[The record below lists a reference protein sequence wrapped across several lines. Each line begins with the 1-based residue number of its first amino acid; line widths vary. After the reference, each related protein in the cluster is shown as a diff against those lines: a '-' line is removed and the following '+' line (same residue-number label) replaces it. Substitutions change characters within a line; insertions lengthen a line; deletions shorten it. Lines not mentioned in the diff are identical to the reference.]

1 MTTQAALIA
10 AVFAVLAGAPA
21 IAQQSFETA
30 EPSVTPT
37 EVTSAEADAAADP
50 ETPATPATAE
60 AAKDKPAAAVKPAD
74 ADALLRAQAA
84 GYKLVNKDG
93 RELFCK
99 KEMVTGSRLAT
110 RTRCLTLAQLEEQR
124 NATKDMLMDMN
135 RRSVNRP
142 EEGGN

>member
-1 MTTQAALIA
+1 MKFQAARLA
-10 AVFAVLAGAPA
+10 AVFCVFAGAPA
-21 IAQQSFETA
+21 VAEQPVAEPAAEASAVAQQAKA
-30 EPSVTPT
+30 EPGS
-37 EVTSAEADAAADP
+37 
-50 ETPATPATAE
+50 ETREQRP
-60 AAKDKPAAAVKPAD
+60 DN
-74 ADALLRAQAA
+74 DALLRAQAA

-93 RELFCK
+93 KELFCK

-124 NATKDMLMDMN
+124 NATKDMLMDMS

>member
-1 MTTQAALIA
+1 MKFQAARLA
-10 AVFAVLAGAPA
+10 AVFCVFAGAPA
-21 IAQQSFETA
+21 VAEQPVAEPAAEASADAQQAKTEPGSETR
-30 EPSVTPT
+30 EQRP
-37 EVTSAEADAAADP
+37 DN
-50 ETPATPATAE
+50 
-60 AAKDKPAAAVKPAD
+60 
-74 ADALLRAQAA
+74 DALLRAQAA

-93 RELFCK
+93 KELFCK

-124 NATKDMLMDMN
+124 NATKDMLMDMS

>member
-1 MTTQAALIA
+1 MKFQAARLA
-10 AVFAVLAGAPA
+10 AVFCVFAGAPA
-21 IAQQSFETA
+21 VAEQPVAEPAAEASAVAQQA
-30 EPSVTPT
+30 KT
-37 EVTSAEADAAADP
+37 EP
-50 ETPATPATAE
+50 ETREQRP
-60 AAKDKPAAAVKPAD
+60 DN
-74 ADALLRAQAA
+74 DALLKAQAA

-93 RELFCK
+93 KELFCK

-124 NATKDMLMDMN
+124 NATKDMLMDMS